1 MNKCTRCGENNPAE
15 IHTCSPQ
22 TKAQRLAKQ
31 LDKEQ
36 VRTVYLDVMHCDAAA
51 ELRRLD
57 ALNAELV
64 EALEKLARLGNGDSY
79 GNSIGNDIAI
89 AALAKA
95 KEQT

>member
-1 MNKCTRCGENNPAE
+1 MNE
-15 IHTCSPQ
+15 Q
-22 TKAQRLAKQ
+22 TKAQRLAEQ

-36 VRTVYLDVMHCDAAA
+36 IRTVYLDVMHCDAAA

-64 EALEKLARLGNGDSY
+64 AALYGAVDSLQDYVGMVGDASDEDADNLKTALAV
-79 GNSIGNDIAI
+79 
-89 AALAKA
+89 LAKA